1 VSYENDCTSAGAA
14 RLAAATAGEAGNGAR
29 AGDPR
34 DNAPPESPESPEAA
48 ASEAEASPGRV
59 ILRAEGIRRVFGTGS
74 GAVTALDGI
83 DLTIRQGT
91 VTALVGRSGS
101 GKTTLLNILC
111 ALDEPTEG
119 RVLLWDGEDL
129 TAMPER
135 RKNALRRREIGLVFQ
150 SFGLMPL
157 MSAYENVEFGLRV
170 AGVRAGRERV
180 ERALEW
186 VGMKERMKHRPPE
199 LSGGEQQ
206 RVAIARAIA
215 HEPRLLIADEPTA
228 ELDSRMG
235 LQIIRVFRDL
245 VKRLGT
251 TVVLTTHDPG
261 IMELVD
267 QVIALEDGKIVE
279 HAELPAAA
287 RS

>member
-1 VSYENDCTSAGAA
+1 MSYENDCTSAGAA

-119 RVLLWDGEDL
+119 RVLWDGEDL

>member
-1 VSYENDCTSAGAA
+1 MREGWRILSSANDSNITDAA
-14 RLAAATAGEAGNGAR
+14 RSAEQ
-29 AGDPR
+29 
-34 DNAPPESPESPEAA
+34 PPS
-48 ASEAEASPGRV
+48 GRV
-59 ILRAEGIRRVFGTGS
+59 ILRAEGIRRVFGSGA
-74 GAVTALDGI
+74 GAVTALDGVG
-83 DLTIRQGT
+83 LSIRQGT
-91 VTALVGRSGS
+91 ITALVGRSGS

-111 ALDEPTEG
+111 ALDEPTAG
-119 RVLLWDGEDL
+119 RVWWDGEEL
-129 TAMPER
+129 TAMSAKR
-135 RKNALRRREIGLVFQ
+135 RDALRRREIGIVFQ

-170 AGVRAGRERV
+170 AGVRGGRERA
-180 ERALEW
+180 ERALEM

-215 HEPRLLIADEPTA
+215 HEPKLLIADEPTA

-245 VKRLGT
+245 VKRFGM

-267 QVIALEDGKIVE
+267 QVIALEDGRIVE
-279 HAELPAAA
+279 HAETPSAPRA
-287 RS
+287 

>member
-1 VSYENDCTSAGAA
+1 M
-14 RLAAATAGEAGNGAR
+14 L
-29 AGDPR
+29 
-34 DNAPPESPESPEAA
+34 
-48 ASEAEASPGRV
+48 RV
-59 ILRAEGIRRVFGTGS
+59 EGVRRVFGSGG

-83 DLTIRQGT
+83 DLTIREGT
-91 VTALVGRSGS
+91 VTALIGRSGS

-119 RVLLWDGEDL
+119 RVWWDGREL
-129 TAMPER
+129 TAMPEKQ
-135 RKNALRRREIGLVFQ
+135 KNALRRRDIGIVFQ

-157 MSAYENVEFGLRV
+157 MSAYENVEFALRV
-170 AGVRAGRERV
+170 AGIRGGRERV

-186 VGMKERMKHRPPE
+186 VGMKERMKHRPSE

-251 TVVLTTHDPG
+251 TIVLTTHDPG

-267 QVIALEDGKIVE
+267 QVIALEDGRIVE
-279 HAELPAAA
+279 QAEIPVPPRA
-287 RS
+287 